1 MKSYER
7 LKLVRGVLIVLGCT
21 ALLASG
27 APSAHA
33 APGDLDPSFG
43 GFSHDGVATQ
53 YGYPMDGG
61 ERGMA
66 IQPDG
71 KIVMA
76 GYTSLG
82 ILVMRYLPDG
92 TPDPTF
98 GGGDGAVALLH
109 PSVVTRATDVA
120 IQADGRIVV
129 AGWADTGPAD
139 YMLARLTPSGY
150 LDPSFGSGGWVLTD
164 FSDDTD
170 QAYSVVI
177 QSDGKIIA
185 AGRSLIGNDYDFSAA
200 RYNPNGTL
208 DMSFGGDGLVT
219 VGFGKLGPDNNEA
232 CYDIALD
239 SSGRLVMVG
248 GGTDVWTTGT
258 FDIAR
263 LTTSGSL
270 DVTFNTFGR
279 KHWDVGPDNTQ
290 ASAVAIAPDGKIVV
304 AGSQVYFNS
313 SQSGEAYAARFL
325 PNGDFDNSFDDDGKL
340 KVSDNYFIRDVVVQP
355 DGRIL
360 LLGDAAFSASQCSA
374 LFMRLALDGSRDP
387 TFSDNGTYYSA
398 ESGYCKGYDLAL
410 LPDGRLLAYGAKD
423 QNHLLVQLWPDGTL
437 DVAGKQA
444 IGFDTPG
451 FGAGTYSIGYGMAIQ
466 PDEKIIVA
474 GTVYGPAGD
483 ADFGLARVFSTGRI
497 DDTFGTYG
505 RATFAFD
512 EDDLGTC
519 VALQSDGKIIMAG
532 DTQNG
537 SDRDFMV
544 VRFNPDGSVDG
555 SFGFLGFSVLDF
567 LGGDD
572 YGRAIA
578 IAPDGKIVVVGAVF
592 NGARNVF
599 GVARFNSN
607 GTPDTSFDI
616 DGKQLVEFAVGPTHW
631 ASSVAVLPDN
641 RILVGGSVGGDF
653 ALARLNVDGSLD
665 TTFGSAFGGSGRR
678 TYDFGGNDYLNAL
691 KLSSGGA
698 IYAAG
703 SSEIAGHTVFAML
716 QLPSHGGPPTC
727 FPTPCPWPSGQAT
740 VDWGASVNGA
750 AYAIDLSDDGQVL
763 VGGIAGGKMAWAQVP
778 ASSTPMPILGMA
790 DFPGASDTAT
800 GISFTSLGKLVASG
814 YYDQNGVK
822 ALALASFETTFNA
835 VSVPD
840 DGTTRASTQV
850 RFLSA
855 YPNPASGRTL
865 FDFELPSSG
874 TTRVSVYDLAGRR
887 VRVLANEPLA
897 AGRHELAWDTNDS
910 HGRPVAAGIYL
921 ARVEFGTFHAQ
932 KKIIVF
938 SR

>member
-1 MKSYER
+1 MKTYVRS
-7 LKLVRGVLIVLGCT
+7 KLVRGVLLVLGCT
-21 ALLASG
+21 ALVASWS
-27 APSAHA
+27 PSANA
-33 APGDLDPSFG
+33 DPGDLDTSFG
-43 GFSHDGVATQ
+43 GFSHDGVATK
-53 YGYPMDGG
+53 YGYPMSST
-61 ERGMA
+61 EPRGMA

-76 GYTSLG
+76 GYTGLG
-82 ILVMRYLPDG
+82 ILVMRYLPNG

-98 GGGDGAVALLH
+98 GGGDGVAAYQH
-109 PSVVTRATDVA
+109 PTIQTRATCVA
-120 IQADGRIVV
+120 VQADGRIVV
-129 AGWADTGPAD
+129 AGWANTNPAD

-150 LDPSFGSGGWVLTD
+150 LDPSFGSGGWVITD
-164 FSDDTD
+164 FSIDTD
-170 QAYSVVI
+170 QAYAIAI

-185 AGRSLIGNDYDFSAA
+185 AGRSLVGSDYDFSAA
-200 RYNPNGTL
+200 RYNSNGSL
-208 DMSFGGDGLVT
+208 DASFNGDGRIT
-219 VGFGKLGPDNNEA
+219 FGWGGFGPDANEA
-232 CYDIALD
+232 CYAIALD
-239 SSGRLVMVG
+239 GNGRLVMVG
-248 GGTDVWTTGT
+248 GKNGDAFSGVFKT
-258 FDIAR
+258 AR
-263 LTTSGSL
+263 LTTDGELDPLYNVSGKKSFDMGDL
-270 DVTFNTFGR
+270 GTAAN
-279 KHWDVGPDNTQ
+279 
-290 ASAVAIAPDGKIVV
+290 AVAIAPDGKIVA
-304 AGSQVYFNS
+304 AGSQNYTVTSAGYL
-313 SQSGEAYAARFL
+313 ARL
-325 PNGDFDNSFDDDGKL
+325 NP
-340 KVSDNYFIRDVVVQP
+340 
-355 DGRIL
+355 
-360 LLGDAAFSASQCSA
+360 LG
-374 LFMRLALDGSRDP
+374 ALDGSLDGDGKLLV
-387 TFSDNGTYYSA
+387 SDNMNINSIVLQPDGKIVLLGNSPMSPSEAPIALMRLESDGTPDASFGFNGYFGEA
-398 ESGYCKGYDLAL
+398 LGGYCAGYALARM
-410 LPDGRLLAYGAKD
+410 PDGRLIAYGARGQD
-423 QNHLLVQLWPDGTL
+423 HVLMRFWPNSTADR
-437 DVAGKQA
+437 AGKQA

-451 FGAGTYSIGYGMAIQ
+451 FGIGTYTIGYGMAVQ
-466 PDEKIIVA
+466 PDDKIIVA
-474 GTVYGPAGD
+474 GTVYGPAGA
-483 ADFGLARVFSTGRI
+483 ADFGLARVYSDGEV
-497 DDTFGTYG
+497 DDSFGTHG
-505 RATFAFD
+505 RATFPFD

-519 VALQSDGKIIMAG
+519 VALQDDGKIVMAG

-555 SFGFLGFSVLDF
+555 SFGFLGFAVFDF

-572 YGRAIA
+572 YGRAVA
-578 IAPDGKIVVVGAVF
+578 IAPDGKIVVAGTVF

-616 DGKQLVEFAVGPTHW
+616 DGKQLVEFAIGPTHW
-631 ASSVAVLPDN
+631 ASSVAVLPDG
-641 RILVGGSVGGDF
+641 RILEGGSVGGDF

-665 TTFGSAFGGSGRR
+665 TTFGSAFGGSGKR

-727 FPTPCPWPSGQAT
+727 FPTPCPWPGGQAT

-750 AYAIDLSDDGQVL
+750 AYAIDLREDNQVL
-763 VGGIAGGKMAWAQVP
+763 VGGIAGGEMAWAQVP
-778 ASSTPMPILGMA
+778 AASTPVPILGMA
-790 DFPGASDTAT
+790 DFPGTSDTAT

-814 YYDQNGVK
+814 YYDYNGVK
-822 ALALASFETTFNA
+822 AMALASFQTTSTA
-835 VSVPD
+835 VGVPD

-921 ARVEFGTFHAQ
+921 ARVEFGAFHAQ
-932 KKIIVF
+932 KKILVF